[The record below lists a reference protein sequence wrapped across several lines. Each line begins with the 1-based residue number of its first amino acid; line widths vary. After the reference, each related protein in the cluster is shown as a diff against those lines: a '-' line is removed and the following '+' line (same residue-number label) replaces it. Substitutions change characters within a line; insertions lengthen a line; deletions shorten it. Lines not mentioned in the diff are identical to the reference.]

1 MLKSNHKVV
10 VVVVV
15 EEALFLDL
23 FDVLD
28 AVFQG
33 DIFQDFI
40 SKDEKQSL
48 LASLQLYS
56 RTRLS
61 ITTPKNHS
69 LKAL

>member
-10 VVVVV
+10 VVV
-15 EEALFLDL
+15 EEVLFLDL

-40 SKDEKQSL
+40 SKDEKQPFFQANS
-48 LASLQLYS
+48 
-56 RTRLS
+56 
-61 ITTPKNHS
+61 TPEHD
-69 LKAL
+69 LV

>member
-1 MLKSNHKVV
+1 MLKSNHK

-40 SKDEKQSL
+40 SRDEKQPL
-48 LASLQLYS
+48 PASNS
-56 RTRLS
+56 
-61 ITTPKNHS
+61 TPEHD
-69 LKAL
+69 LV

>member
-40 SKDEKQSL
+40 SKDEKQPL
-48 LASLQLYS
+48 LAIQANS
-56 RTRLS
+56 
-61 ITTPKNHS
+61 TPEHD
-69 LKAL
+69 LV

>member
-1 MLKSNHKVV
+1 MLKSNHK
-10 VVVVV
+10 VVV

-40 SKDEKQSL
+40 SKDEKQPL
-48 LASLQLYS
+48 LAIQANS
-56 RTRLS
+56 
-61 ITTPKNHS
+61 TPEHD
-69 LKAL
+69 LV